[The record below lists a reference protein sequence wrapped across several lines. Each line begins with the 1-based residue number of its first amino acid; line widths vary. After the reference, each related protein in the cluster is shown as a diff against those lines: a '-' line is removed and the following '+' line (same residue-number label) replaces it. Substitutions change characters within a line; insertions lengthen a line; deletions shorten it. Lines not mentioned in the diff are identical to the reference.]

1 LNSDQEAGVRTLLIE
16 DNSLLATSIQ
26 KMLNS
31 AHIICDTVDTG
42 EEGTEIARIYDY
54 DVILLDLTLPDS
66 HGFDVLRRLRR
77 GGVKTPVVIVSGCAE
92 IDGKIKALTMGADD
106 YLTKPFQMRELIAR
120 IQAIVRRA
128 RGHSDPVIRTG
139 RLSVDLTAR
148 VAKVDDRPLPL
159 PPKEYAILELLS
171 LHKGRTL
178 DKTTFLDHLYGG
190 MDEPDLKII
199 DVFICKL
206 RKRLKAA
213 TGGEQYLQTDWG
225 HGHMLCDLPPKT
237 AAHEAPVTA

>member
-1 LNSDQEAGVRTLLIE
+1 VRTLLIE
-16 DNSLLATSIQ
+16 DNTLLATSIQ

-42 EEGTEIARIYDY
+42 EEGVEIARIYDY
-54 DVILLDLTLPDS
+54 DVILLDLTLPDID
-66 HGFDVLRRLRR
+66 GFDVLRQLRHSA
-77 GGVKTPVVIVSGCAE
+77 VKTPIVIVSGCA
-92 IDGKIKALTMGADD
+92 DMDDKIKGLELGADD

-128 RGHSDPVIRTG
+128 RGHCDPVIRTG

-178 DKTTFLDHLYGG
+178 DKMTFLDHLYGG
-190 MDEPDLKII
+190 IDEPDLKII

-225 HGHMLCDLPPKT
+225 HGHMLCDLPPK
-237 AAHEAPVTA
+237 AATYEAPVAA